1 MSSIP
6 IYGYLEFESMDIWKT
21 RNRRRLFMSLGSAPQ
36 PAVTLT
42 EIKYLKKI
50 LAAHISKLEEATLFD
65 EDLQKKNVDFSRQIL
80 KKIDVLAEMKDK
92 MLYLQLSGTPD
103 GSIIVDEINLSVKGE
118 SVGRLVLK

>member
-1 MSSIP
+1 
-6 IYGYLEFESMDIWKT
+6 MDIWKT
-21 RNRRRLFMSLGSAPQ
+21 RNRRRLIMGPNLGVPPQ
-36 PAVTLT
+36 PLVTLA

-80 KKIDVLAEMKDK
+80 KKVDALAEMKDK

-103 GSIIVDEINLSVKGE
+103 GTIIVDEINLSVKGE
-118 SVGRLVLK
+118 SIGRLVLK